1 MALGAGRALARGER
15 PRFETLIL
23 SPGSMERIADRL
35 SQMRGAAMKLGQL
48 MSMETGDLLPP
59 RAFGDPRAAAR

>member
-1 MALGAGRALARGER
+1 
-15 PRFETLIL
+15 
-23 SPGSMERIADRL
+23 MERIADRL

-59 RAFGDPRAAAR
+59 ELAGHPRTAAG